1 MAGRST
7 PEAWR
12 SRAPHTTFKRAAG
25 VNDECRGRA
34 YVASGDRQHHGAAG
48 RRWGSRWAG
57 TSILACLGVG
67 LPGLILFMEWRGQR
81 TGDVAYRLLGP
92 RLARALGVLFAVGAV
107 SGTIL
112 SFEMGLLWSGLMEHY
127 GSVIGLPFAIEGF
140 RLLRRSDL
148 SRHLLVWL
156 GSGSRRAPI
165 CCPGSR

>member
-1 MAGRST
+1 
-7 PEAWR
+7 
-12 SRAPHTTFKRAAG
+12 
-25 VNDECRGRA
+25 
-34 YVASGDRQHHGAAG
+34 
-48 RRWGSRWAG
+48 
-57 TSILACLGVG
+57 VG

-81 TGDVAYRLLGP
+81 TGDVAYRLLAR

-112 SFEMGLLWSGLMEHY
+112 SFEMGLLWSGGLMEHY

-156 GSGSRRAPI
+156 GAALAAHPSVVRDPDSHRRRIVGVLCRVRQRVDEQP
-165 CCPGSR
+165 PRVH